1 MSRELNR
8 KQKQIILSEI
18 QRNKV
23 LGLENPYQLR
33 SDIYFKCME
42 INDHETFHQ
51 NVENFL
57 DDFKQNDDDEF
68 FLDEWQSVKYEN
80 WLKAKGL
87 HNSNAVIRGEQI
99 EKMS

>member
-18 QRNKV
+18 QHNKV
-23 LGLENPYQLR
+23 LGLENPYQI
-33 SDIYFKCME
+33 STNTYFKCME

-51 NVENFL
+51 NVEHFIDDIKYSDD
-57 DDFKQNDDDEF
+57 DDF
-68 FLDEWQSVKYEN
+68 FLGQWQSVKYEN
-80 WLKAKGL
+80 WLKEKGL

>member
-18 QRNKV
+18 QHNKV
-23 LGLENPYQLR
+23 LGLENPYQI
-33 SDIYFKCME
+33 STNTYFKCME

-68 FLDEWQSVKYEN
+68 FLDEWQSVKYET
-80 WLKAKGL
+80 WLKEKKL